1 LSNGQIFHSIYYG
14 KGYMGAHGSIL
25 DKKEI
30 WTLVHYVRQFQIE
43 DYGKFDEANQE
54 ESDESEPVEDETMK

>member
-1 LSNGQIFHSIYYG
+1 
-14 KGYMGAHGSIL
+14 MGAHGSIL

-43 DYGKFDEANQE
+43 DYGKFESENKE
-54 ESDESEPVEDETMK
+54 ESDQSEPVEEETMK